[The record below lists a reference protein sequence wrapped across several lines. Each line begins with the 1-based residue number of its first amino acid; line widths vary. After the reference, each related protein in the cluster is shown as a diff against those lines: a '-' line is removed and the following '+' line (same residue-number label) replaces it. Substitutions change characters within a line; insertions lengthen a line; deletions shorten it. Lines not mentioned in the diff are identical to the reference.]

1 MPYYSS
7 QICEILTAIIHSN
20 VSYIIDIPVIF
31 QLSPTFTSSL
41 PQLPRPLSSYTARRT
56 RCGAAAPWMWWSPP
70 LGSAGRAG
78 CGSFICERRREF
90 IAWSWCCYRYY
101 IYMFLL
107 YLIVSYGIIIV
118 IELLLCKSMLI
129 LLIFVVIKCSRVTI
143 MMIFHSLMFAG
154 AKVGLKIQESLY
166 SHVVVV

>member
-1 MPYYSS
+1 MPYYASR
-7 QICEILTAIIHSN
+7 ICEILTAIIIHSN

-90 IAWSWCCYRYY
+90 IAWTWCCYRYDIY
-101 IYMFLL
+101 IDIRRYR
-107 YLIVSYGIIIV
+107 YRCSYCILWNIV

-129 LLIFVVIKCSRVTI
+129 LLIFVVVIKCN
-143 MMIFHSLMFAG
+143 
-154 AKVGLKIQESLY
+154 
-166 SHVVVV
+166 